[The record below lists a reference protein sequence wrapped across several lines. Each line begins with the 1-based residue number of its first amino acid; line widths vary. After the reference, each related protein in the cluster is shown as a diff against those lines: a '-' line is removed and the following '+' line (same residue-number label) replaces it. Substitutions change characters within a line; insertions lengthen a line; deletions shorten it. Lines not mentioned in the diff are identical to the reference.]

1 MVKDI
6 YKKSR
11 NHFWMIEGASIKISN
26 PDSMGVYKLEKFKL
40 WPRMKNLTLKTKI
53 LDRFQKLRVLP
64 NRLYVSFNSSKNILT
79 FLIFYIWIV
88 RKKYFYDD
96 FISGRRGGLKET
108 HFKSKNASGQR
119 RNSSWTNDRIRN
131 NFNPKKFL
139 RTQPII
145 IIIVNIFNLIIIL

>member
-53 LDRFQKLRVLP
+53 LDCFQKLRVLP

-79 FLIFYIWIV
+79 FSHFLFIWIV
-88 RKKYFYDD
+88 RKNIFMM
-96 FISGRRGGLKET
+96 ISFVGRRRGLKET

-131 NFNPKKFL
+131 NFNPKNFFAHRL
-139 RTQPII
+139 LT
-145 IIIVNIFNLIIIL
+145 

>member
-6 YKKSR
+6 NKKSR

-79 FLIFYIWIV
+79 F
-88 RKKYFYDD
+88 
-96 FISGRRGGLKET
+96 S
-108 HFKSKNASGQR
+108 HFFSFVSKNASGQR

>member
-1 MVKDI
+1 MCSSVNFRWWKI
-6 YKKSR
+6 FTKSPEIIFEWLR
-11 NHFWMIEGASIKISN
+11 VHQLKFPIPTAWVFTNLKSSN
-26 PDSMGVYKLEKFKL
+26 SDP
-40 WPRMKNLTLKTKI
+40 LKTKI

-139 RTQPII
+139 RTQTFDL
-145 IIIVNIFNLIIIL
+145 NNK

>member
-6 YKKSR
+6 NKKSR

-26 PDSMGVYKLEKFKL
+26 PDSMGVYKLEKFK
-40 WPRMKNLTLKTKI
+40 

-139 RTQPII
+139 RTQTFDLNNKQYII
-145 IIIVNIFNLIIIL
+145 IINNIL